1 MSLIYLI
8 RHTTPTVSKGIC
20 YGQSDIDLTESF
32 DEEASV
38 IKKHLTEQIEHVYS
52 SPLMRC
58 TKLAEYLFPKS
69 NIQLYKDLMEINCGN
84 WEMKQWDLV
93 PKKEIDPW
101 MNDFVNARIPG
112 GESYVDLYKR
122 TANCFEEIV
131 ATGNHSAIITHGGVI
146 RSILSHIT
154 QTPLIESF
162 NIFSIHYGCVVKITV
177 RGRDLR
183 HEIVSNIPAEKE
195 KHKPSYS

>member
-93 PKKEIDPW
+93 PKKEIDP
-101 MNDFVNARIPG
+101 
-112 GESYVDLYKR
+112 
-122 TANCFEEIV
+122 
-131 ATGNHSAIITHGGVI
+131 
-146 RSILSHIT
+146 
-154 QTPLIESF
+154 
-162 NIFSIHYGCVVKITV
+162 
-177 RGRDLR
+177 
-183 HEIVSNIPAEKE
+183 
-195 KHKPSYS
+195 